1 MAKSH
6 ATISKKNYS
15 ALFRGFKIS
24 DYNLFDNNVSNF
36 VHSNV
41 LEQQIEHNFQQR
53 IANVKHDNPFRSVKI
68 NLIKNQHREDL
79 DALKALKK
87 EKKSKKRK
95 LTKDVETKLNEA
107 FKNKK
112 VKTMIDFDK
121 NECNSKKS
129 IVIKENTPLDVTS
142 RFIKGKC

>member
-1 MAKSH
+1 ML
-6 ATISKKNYS
+6 SK
-15 ALFRGFKIS
+15 LW
-24 DYNLFDNNVSNF
+24 
-36 VHSNV
+36 
-41 LEQQIEHNFQQR
+41 
-53 IANVKHDNPFRSVKI
+53 
-68 NLIKNQHREDL
+68 
-79 DALKALKK
+79 KK

-107 FKNKK
+107 FKIKK